1 MFFVNDISHIYDR
14 DTVKITKTTIF
25 LKRGYL
31 LNIFLSD
38 EQFLFLLFDRLY
50 SNNDFVKFSE
60 IAGSFI
66 QKLQKP
72 FS

>member
-38 EQFLFLLFDRLY
+38 EQFLFCYLTVYTNYRH
-50 SNNDFVKFSE
+50 NK
-60 IAGSFI
+60 IAI
-66 QKLQKP
+66 RHL
-72 FS
+72 